1 MTPEPSHAQT
11 GHRAAAH
18 VSPPSWWPLT
28 MAIGVALTL
37 TGLVINPVML
47 VIGVVLGV
55 ASLALWVRDARRE
68 FRELDE

>member
-1 MTPEPSHAQT
+1 MTPEPSHAPT
-11 GHRAAAH
+11 GHGAAAH

-55 ASLALWVRDARRE
+55 GSLALWVRDARRE

>member
-1 MTPEPSHAQT
+1 
-11 GHRAAAH
+11 
-18 VSPPSWWPLT
+18 

>member
-1 MTPEPSHAQT
+1 MTPEPSHDPT
-11 GHRAAAH
+11 GHGAVH

-47 VIGVVLGV
+47 GVGLLLGV
-55 ASLALWVRDARRE
+55 TSLGLWVRDARRE
-68 FRELDE
+68 FHQLDE